1 MDHAVKC
8 PANVTKK
15 LAARR
20 ERHFRN
26 SGILPSNR
34 GTTGGAAGARV
45 DKMVRRTNPEI
56 CAHVHRGAATHLTLW
71 ARVREPWLLVLR
83 LLGFGK

>member
-1 MDHAVKC
+1 MELEYVEIKTLSGKGCQVDDAVKC

-15 LAARR
+15 LASRR

-45 DKMVRRTNPEI
+45 DKMVRRTNSRNM
-56 CAHVHRGAATHLTLW
+56 CARASVC
-71 ARVREPWLLVLR
+71 
-83 LLGFGK
+83 GKQA